1 MHRQQLK
8 LLLALHLLLLGHW
21 GKEDVVGWMD
31 EVLLSVLRC
40 QLTY

>member
-1 MHRQQLK
+1 MRTEAVSNLGPSAYK
-8 LLLALHLLLLGHW
+8 PNALPLGQT
-21 GKEDVVGWMD
+21 GSPERD